1 MHAIASSASPAALA
15 FGVPVVQPGSP
26 VDLPAG
32 GRSQA
37 TVTIPAG
44 AGVIPYIIAGNRRTW
59 DKAAIPAVC
68 FTDPEIVTAGLS
80 LEEAR
85 AAGIDTKSARFPF
98 QASGRAMTME
108 AAAGFVRVVARADNH
123 LILGL
128 QAVGAG
134 VSELS
139 AAFGLAL
146 EMGARLEDVA
156 ATIHAH
162 PTLGEALQE
171 AALRALGHAIHV

>member
-1 MHAIASSASPAALA
+1 
-15 FGVPVVQPGSP
+15 
-26 VDLPAG
+26 
-32 GRSQA
+32 
-37 TVTIPAG
+37 
-44 AGVIPYIIAGNRRTW
+44 
-59 DKAAIPAVC
+59 
-68 FTDPEIVTAGLS
+68 
-80 LEEAR
+80 
-85 AAGIDTKSARFPF
+85 
-98 QASGRAMTME
+98 MTME